1 MIRSDNIKKG
11 MIGMDSFCVVYA
23 EKSGGFLKRCAEKL
37 CRAASELR
45 GLEMKAVSDTEPYA
59 DNEILIGNTNRAETR
74 SFSSGVTLGPLEY
87 RIGMENGKYVIIGD
101 GLMAVSYGVDRFIS
115 EFLSEDAK
123 ALDGRVIAESRFD
136 GCVERSEGTD
146 LRIITANLMFEK
158 WARLAYGEEGFMPN
172 YVRAEAFRILLD
184 AYKPDVLGLQECS
197 PDWHAI
203 LAETVESKDWG
214 LVAPGKVDDSNGET
228 ILCYNKNTV
237 TFVNGGHIS
246 YPEFAQTSRIC
257 SGLFQLKDGTG
268 RKFLFYTTHWS
279 WNRPEIADMEM
290 RFYAD
295 TVNKM
300 RAENGG
306 IPAFCTADFN
316 TGYRSER
323 YLAFAERGGLVDTF
337 DIAKEKGVTV
347 NELFA
352 FGRPGDDSR
361 GNVSYEE
368 GVDHI
373 FGTKGID
380 VYRHETILRNR
391 MVDMSDHTPRCADV
405 SW

>member
-1 MIRSDNIKKG
+1 MNG
-11 MIGMDSFCVVYA
+11 FTVVYA
-23 EKSGGFLKRCAEKL
+23 EERGGFLKRCAEKL
-37 CRAASELR
+37 CRAAKEIK
-45 GLEMKAVSDTEPYA
+45 GLDLCAVSDTEAPVEH
-59 DNEILIGNTNRAETR
+59 EILIGNTNRAETAK
-74 SFSSGVTLGPLEY
+74 FKEGVTLGPLEY
-87 RIGMENGKYVIIGD
+87 RMGLESGKYVIVGD
-101 GLMAVSYGVDRFIS
+101 GLMSVSYGVDRFIS
-115 EFLSEDAK
+115 EFLSEE
-123 ALDGRVIAESRFD
+123 GREMSGEVITESKFD
-136 GCVERSEGTD
+136 GCVERPEGTD

-158 WARLAYGEEGFMPN
+158 WARISYGEEGFMPN
-172 YVRAEAFRILLD
+172 YVRAEAFRIMLD

-197 PDWHAI
+197 PDWHGI
-203 LAETVESKDWG
+203 LADTVESKDWG
-214 LVAPGKVDDSNGET
+214 FVAPGKVDDSNGET

-290 RFYAD
+290 RFYSD
-295 TVNKM
+295 TVNRM

-323 YLAFAERGGLVDTF
+323 YLGFVERADLADTF
-337 DIAKEKGVTV
+337 DIAKENGATV
-347 NELFA
+347 NEIFA

-361 GNVSYEE
+361 GSAPYAE

-373 FGTKGID
+373 FGPKD
-380 VYRHETILRNR
+380 MRVYRHETLLKNR

-405 SW
+405 AWDK

>member
-1 MIRSDNIKKG
+1 MN
-11 MIGMDSFCVVYA
+11 SFTVVYA
-23 EKSGGFLKRCAEKL
+23 DEKGGFLKRCAEKL
-37 CRAASELR
+37 CRAAKEAK
-45 GLEMKAVSDTEPYA
+45 GLDLCAVSDAEKAMPY
-59 DNEILIGNTNRAETR
+59 EILIGNTNRAETAK
-74 SFSSGVTLGPLEY
+74 FKEGVTLGPLEY
-87 RIGMENGKYVIIGD
+87 RMGMENGKYVIIGD

-115 EFLSEDAK
+115 EFLSEGVRE
-123 ALDGRVIAESRFD
+123 LDGEIIAESRFD

-146 LRIITANLMFEK
+146 LRIITANLMFER
-158 WARLAYGEEGFMPN
+158 WAKASYGEEGFMPN

-184 AYKPDVLGLQECS
+184 AYQPDVLGLQECS

-203 LAETVESKDWG
+203 LADTVESKDWG

-237 TFVNGGHIS
+237 TFVFGGHIP
-246 YPEFAQTSRIC
+246 YPEFAQNSRIC

-279 WNRPEIADMEM
+279 WNRPEVADMEM
-290 RFYAD
+290 RFYSE

-316 TGYRSER
+316 MGYRSER
-323 YLAFAERGGLVDTF
+323 YLGFVERASLVDTY
-337 DIAKEKGVTV
+337 DIAKENGATV

-361 GNVSYEE
+361 GTSPYAE

-373 FGTKGID
+373 FGTEGIR
-380 VYRHETILRNR
+380 VHRHETILKNR